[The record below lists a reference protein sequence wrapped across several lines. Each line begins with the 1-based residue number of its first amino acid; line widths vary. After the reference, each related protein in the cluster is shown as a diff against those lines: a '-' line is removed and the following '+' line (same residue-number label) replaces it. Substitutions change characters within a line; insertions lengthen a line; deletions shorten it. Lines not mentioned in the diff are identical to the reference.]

1 MYFVGRDIPPG
12 QTLEISY
19 DMVALPASYG
29 EMVVGDLEKNTVGSD
44 IYGDVGFKTSTTC
57 GASMLLWTSGPGSRD
72 YTK

>member
-1 MYFVGRDIPPG
+1 MYFIGRDIPPG

-19 DMVALPASYG
+19 DMIALPASYG

-57 GASMLLWTSGPGSRD
+57 
-72 YTK
+72 